1 MTKRE
6 KLLNIFTKKPGT
18 SIEDAMRRVGASRP
32 LAYKARQQAREAT
45 VREAKKKLVIHKSE
59 AAMAKRLGIPL
70 DRYAAHAAT
79 PKGITREELVKELK
93 PGLNAFFGEDESV
106 KRIAA
111 ACSEDPPQAQG
122 DISRFTDERGFSRPS
137 DQITST
143 LSARGEKY
151 GPFIGHAEIS
161 RALKNVLRFY
171 TVERKGSWQTLD
183 ADMSEAL
190 EMIAHKMARIINGDQ
205 NHTDSWVD
213 IAGYA
218 KLVADRLQGVT
229 R

>member
-1 MTKRE
+1 MTKME
-6 KLLNIFTKKPGT
+6 KLLNIFAKKPDT
-18 SIEDAMRRVGASRP
+18 SIEDAMRRTGASRP
-32 LAYKARQQAREAT
+32 LAYKARQQA
-45 VREAKKKLVIHKSE
+45 
-59 AAMAKRLGIPL
+59 
-70 DRYAAHAAT
+70 
-79 PKGITREELVKELK
+79 
-93 PGLNAFFGEDESV
+93 SV
-106 KRIAA
+106 MRMAA
-111 ACSEDPPQAQG
+111 ACSEDPPKSRG
-122 DISRFTDERGFSRPS
+122 DISRFTDERGFPSSS

-143 LSARGEKY
+143 LSERGEKY
-151 GPFIGHAEIS
+151 GPFIGHAEVS

-183 ADMSEAL
+183 ADMAEAL

-205 NHTDSWVD
+205 NHTDSWID

>member
-1 MTKRE
+1 MTKME
-6 KLLNIFTKKPGT
+6 KLTSIFTKKPDT

-32 LAYKARQQAREAT
+32 LAYKARQQARAYLLEAERIEAT
-45 VREAKKKLVIHKSE
+45 AKGAKKKLIIHKSE
-59 AAMAKRLGIPL
+59 AEMAKRLGIPL
-70 DRYAAHAAT
+70 DRYAAHAAE
-79 PKGITREELVKELK
+79 IEDEEELQNEY
-93 PGLNAFFGEDESV
+93 
-106 KRIAA
+106 
-111 ACSEDPPQAQG
+111 
-122 DISRFTDERGFSRPS
+122 
-137 DQITST
+137 DQITDT

-183 ADMSEAL
+183 ADMAEAL